1 MEEKLLEIMDEN
13 EKSLNKNKEELQK
26 VIEEEITKHKME
38 LKEGKFE
45 KTTEQSEC
53 EKDLTK
59 IEKELDNIVKDRE
72 ILEDKQKKEKEIS
85 EEKKI
90 VKKLTINKKECEEAI
105 KEEQGKYS
113 FSEGKFTK
121 TPVLLEYEKDLE
133 KINRELNSKLL
144 GIVKQ
149 EKELETLKSDVDKM
163 MKKYN
168 VKSQMKEE
176 KEATTENKEQR
187 EIKTEENEVKFEVG
201 PYLGK
206 ENEFVDKN
214 STKDKQEKTTPTTF
228 ETKIENK
235 KQKEDEVKFEIEPYL
250 GKENEFVDKDSTKDK
265 QEKTTPTTFETKTEN
280 KKQKEDEVKFE
291 IDPYLW
297 EENEFVDKD
306 STKNEQKEV
315 SNEIKKEEKDNIIF
329 PKRKQFQ
336 SVTIDDKGNI
346 IPSSVINLQEGNRDQ
361 EKNAKERN
369 RKLIEINEYD
379 GEIIYIDEKNQEKS
393 IDISE
398 ALENS
403 KENFEKLKISKK
415 CREIAGGII
424 KGALLKRKINPE
436 IVEVFKDDEEQ
447 LEEYISCI
455 KDKKE
460 LPFEL
465 IHNLEKLNVVEKIL
479 LNKFTKAEEKS
490 KAVILG
496 KIFDKNKALNSAR
509 ANELKEI
516 IRPKNIKKKSRD
528 FVGKVYNKDS
538 RIEANAREAL
548 EQKGLESNLDN
559 KGKEIVE
566 DQEIK

>member
-72 ILEDKQKKEKEIS
+72 ILKEKQQKEKEIS

-228 ETKIENK
+228 ETKTENK

-265 QEKTTPTTFETKTEN
+265 QEKTTLTTFETKTEN
-280 KKQKEDEVKFE
+280 KK
-291 IDPYLW
+291 
-297 EENEFVDKD
+297 
-306 STKNEQKEV
+306 QKEV

-361 EKNAKERN
+361 EKTAKERN

-465 IHNLEKLNVVEKIL
+465 IHNLENLNVVEKIL

>member
-1 MEEKLLEIMDEN
+1 MEEKLLEIMDKN

-26 VIEEEITKHKME
+26 VIEEEINKHKME
-38 LKEGKFE
+38 FKEGKFE

-53 EKDLTK
+53 EEDLTK
-59 IEKELDNIVKDRE
+59 IEEELDNIVKDRK
-72 ILEDKQKKEKEIS
+72 ILKEKQQKEKEIS

-133 KINRELNSKLL
+133 KINRELNSKLI
-144 GIVKQ
+144 GIVKK
-149 EKELETLKSDVDKM
+149 EKELKPLKFLVDKM
-163 MKKYN
+163 MIKYN
-168 VKSQMKEE
+168 VKARIEE
-176 KEATTENKEQR
+176 KEDKEDK
-187 EIKTEENEVKFEVG
+187 EIKTENKQEKVAENNEAEENKVKFEVG

-206 ENEFVDKN
+206 ENEFVYKN
-214 STKDKQEKTTPTTF
+214 SPKNEQEKIIPTTF
-228 ETKIENK
+228 ETVKKIQDVEKEMEMQNRDYKNIDLGPIEAIPHK
-235 KQKEDEVKFEIEPYL
+235 KVDL
-250 GKENEFVDKDSTKDK
+250 GNFNK
-265 QEKTTPTTFETKTEN
+265 QE
-280 KKQKEDEVKFE
+280 
-291 IDPYLW
+291 
-297 EENEFVDKD
+297 
-306 STKNEQKEV
+306 EV
-315 SNEIKKEEKDNIIF
+315 SNEIKKEEKDNVTF

-346 IPSSVINLQEGNRDQ
+346 IPSSVINLEEGNRNQ
-361 EKNAKERN
+361 EKTAKERN

-379 GEIIYIDEKNQEKS
+379 GDIIYIDEKNQEKY

-403 KENFEKLKISKK
+403 KENFKKLKISKK

-465 IHNLEKLNVVEKIL
+465 IHNLENLNVVDKIL

-496 KIFDKNKALNSAR
+496 KIFDKNKALNSVR
-509 ANELKEI
+509 AKELKKI
-516 IRPKNIKKKSRD
+516 IQPKKKKTRD

>member
-1 MEEKLLEIMDEN
+1 MEEKLLEIMDKN

-26 VIEEEITKHKME
+26 VIEEEINKHKME
-38 LKEGKFE
+38 FKEGKFE

-53 EKDLTK
+53 EEDLTK
-59 IEKELDNIVKDRE
+59 IEEELDNIVKDRK
-72 ILEDKQKKEKEIS
+72 ILKEKQQKEKEIS

-133 KINRELNSKLL
+133 KINRELNSKLI
-144 GIVKQ
+144 GIVKK
-149 EKELETLKSDVDKM
+149 EKELKPLKFLVDKM
-163 MKKYN
+163 MIKYN
-168 VKSQMKEE
+168 VKARIEE
-176 KEATTENKEQR
+176 KEDKEDK
-187 EIKTEENEVKFEVG
+187 EIKTENKQEKVAENNEAEENKVKFEVG

-206 ENEFVDKN
+206 ENEFVYKN
-214 STKDKQEKTTPTTF
+214 SPKNEQEKIIPTTF
-228 ETKIENK
+228 ETVKKIQDVEKEMEMQNRDYKNIDLGPIEAIPHK
-235 KQKEDEVKFEIEPYL
+235 KVDL
-250 GKENEFVDKDSTKDK
+250 GNFNK
-265 QEKTTPTTFETKTEN
+265 QE
-280 KKQKEDEVKFE
+280 
-291 IDPYLW
+291 
-297 EENEFVDKD
+297 
-306 STKNEQKEV
+306 EV
-315 SNEIKKEEKDNIIF
+315 SNEIKKEEKDNVTF

-346 IPSSVINLQEGNRDQ
+346 IPSSVINLEEGNRNQ
-361 EKNAKERN
+361 EKTAKERN

-379 GEIIYIDEKNQEKS
+379 GDIIYIDEKNQEKY

-398 ALENS
+398 VLENS
-403 KENFEKLKISKK
+403 KENFKKLKISKK

-465 IHNLEKLNVVEKIL
+465 IHNLENLNVVDKIL

-496 KIFDKNKALNSAR
+496 KIFDKNKALNSVR
-509 ANELKEI
+509 AKELKKI
-516 IRPKNIKKKSRD
+516 IQPKKKKTRD

>member
-214 STKDKQEKTTPTTF
+214 
-228 ETKIENK
+228 
-235 KQKEDEVKFEIEPYL
+235 
-250 GKENEFVDKDSTKDK
+250 STKDK